1 MGRMKKS
8 FDGSLT
14 ALELEVMLVLWRLGS
29 GNVHEVLEELSKKKE
44 FAYTTV
50 STILRLLEKKDIIE
64 SLKEGRSHIY
74 VPLLTK
80 EDYESHAVSQVV
92 ANIFEGTP
100 AMLVKRLLDEEKL
113 SEKDFNEIRKLLD
126 ERQSK

>member
-14 ALELEVMLVLWRLGS
+14 ALELEIMLVLWRLGS

-50 STILRLLEKKDIIE
+50 STILRLLEKKNIIE
-64 SLKEGRSHIY
+64 SLKDGRSHIY

-80 EDYESHAVSQVV
+80 EDYESHTVLQVV
-92 ANIFEGTP
+92 ANVFEGTP

-126 ERQSK
+126 ERQGK